1 MKKGWIVYNAFCYV
15 ESTAKC
21 IQRLYDALTKKGFE
35 ISIVKHS
42 DIKLCF
48 DNEGDISPLLGLEK
62 PLFCIYWDKD
72 ALLAHM
78 LEKWGVRV
86 FNKAKVLEICDNK
99 GKAFFALSN
108 NGIAMPKT
116 IISPLVYPANSEEN
130 DIFAQYVADTLG
142 FPLIVKESYGSFGAQ
157 VHIAEDFSKL
167 KELRKKLL
175 HNHHLYQQ
183 YIKNSKGKDLRVFV
197 IGGEPICAM
206 MRNNDKDFRAN
217 IELGGKGTPYTLNK
231 NQANLAE
238 KISNIL
244 GADFVG
250 VDFLFDIEGLK
261 LCEVNANAHFLGI
274 EAVTG
279 VNIADTYAQHIFNT
293 VTNGF

>member
-1 MKKGWIVYNAFCYV
+1 MEKGWIVYNAFCHV
-15 ESTAKC
+15 ESTEKC
-21 IQRLYDALTKKGFE
+21 IQRLFNALTKKGFE
-35 ISIVKHS
+35 MSLVKHS

-48 DNEGDISPLLGLEK
+48 DNNGDILPLNFMKK
-62 PLFCIYWDKD
+62 PLFCVYWDKD
-72 ALLAHM
+72 TLLAHM

-86 FNKAKVLEICDNK
+86 FNKVKVLETCDHK
-99 GKAFFALSN
+99 GKTFFELSN
-108 NGIAMPKT
+108 NGIPMPKT
-116 IISPLVYPANSEEN
+116 IVSPLVYPANSEDN
-130 DIFAQYVADTLG
+130 DDFALYVADALG

-157 VHIAEDFSKL
+157 VHIVEDFDKL

-183 YIKNSKGKDLRVFV
+183 YIKNSKGKDLRVIV
-197 IGGEPICAM
+197 IGGKPICAM
-206 MRNNDKDFRAN
+206 MRCNDNDFRAN
-217 IELGGKGTPYTLNK
+217 IELGGKGAAYLLDK
-231 NQANLAE
+231 NQAELAE

-244 GADFVG
+244 GADYMG
-250 VDFLFDIEGLK
+250 ADFLFDTEGLK

-279 VNIADTYAQHIFNT
+279 VNISEIYAEHIFKT